1 MKTISKEAW
10 NRVIEK
16 ACDVAN
22 ATQVED
28 DPMYEVHRQ
37 QMIEILDE
45 LEEEYGENSRI
56 YDTRADYVD
65 DPIESRRLCMK
76 ALELAK
82 EKNDQDEI
90 KIIQQSLRDLE

>member
-45 LEEEYGENSRI
+45 LEAEYGENSRI

-65 DPIESRRLCMK
+65 EPIESRRLRMK

-82 EKNDQDEI
+82 EQNDQDEI